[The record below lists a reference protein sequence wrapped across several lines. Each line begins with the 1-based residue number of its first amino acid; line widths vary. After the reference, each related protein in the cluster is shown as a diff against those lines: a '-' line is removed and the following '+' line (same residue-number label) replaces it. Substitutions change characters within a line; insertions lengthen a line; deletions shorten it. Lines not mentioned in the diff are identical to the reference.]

1 MEDETPPVA
10 PARGDDGRFNQ
21 KVVID
26 GEQEGAPR
34 PPVADGETP
43 IAVPLARGRDGW
55 FVRMVIAAAALPPP
69 PPGSPSSGLATS
81 HWGAFC
87 WMEGTGTGER
97 IDLPELRQIAMA
109 QLLVVGHIKIRASN
123 ATILNTSEY
132 VLAWLVGSKGMH
144 FERPDIL
151 GKSRRAVAALNK
163 TFVTELIAATREA
176 FFPGTTC
183 VLAAEMFWRE
193 MRSAVEETGSG
204 ATSQLVP
211 NGHKVVRTSDLNWIQ
226 NAHAALAEG
235 LKAESE
241 ALVDL
246 DQVTIAFKRQW
257 QAGYGCSHAHLMSEM
272 MALCPSIKLAELLAL
287 ANLTSLYSMLNCL
300 LTVSLCP

>member
-163 TFVTELIAATREA
+163 TFVSELIAATREA

-211 NGHKVVRTSDLNWIQ
+211 NGHKVVRTSDLHWIR

-257 QAGYGCSHAHLMSEM
+257 QAGYGCSHAHLMSE
-272 MALCPSIKLAELLAL
+272 
-287 ANLTSLYSMLNCL
+287 
-300 LTVSLCP
+300 

>member
-1 MEDETPPVA
+1 
-10 PARGDDGRFNQ
+10 
-21 KVVID
+21 
-26 GEQEGAPR
+26 
-34 PPVADGETP
+34 
-43 IAVPLARGRDGW
+43 
-55 FVRMVIAAAALPPP
+55 
-69 PPGSPSSGLATS
+69 
-81 HWGAFC
+81 
-87 WMEGTGTGER
+87 MEGTGTGER

-183 VLAAEMFWRE
+183 VLAAVMFWRE

-204 ATSQLVP
+204 APPSSF
-211 NGHKVVRTSDLNWIQ
+211 RTGTRSS
-226 NAHAALAEG
+226 G
-235 LKAESE
+235 R
-241 ALVDL
+241 
-246 DQVTIAFKRQW
+246 VTCTGSKMR
-257 QAGYGCSHAHLMSEM
+257 
-272 MALCPSIKLAELLAL
+272 
-287 ANLTSLYSMLNCL
+287 MLRWRRG
-300 LTVSLCP
+300 